1 MFKISKVDAFAISV
15 PLTSPV
21 VMSGIVI
28 PTADNLIVRIEDTDG
43 VVGWGESASGPTMT
57 GETPEGSVA
66 AAKFMGVPLVG
77 QEVEDVTAIPDI
89 IRDLMY
95 GNEGAKSAVEV
106 ALLDIAGQKVGKPM
120 YALLGE
126 KKLRD
131 RMPVLKLLSADE
143 GSNETE
149 TALKFADEG
158 YIAFKVKVGVKGLKR
173 DIERTQDI
181 RAALPSPMRVSAD
194 ANQGY
199 NRDDAVQ
206 FAAAAGEFGLNFFEQ
221 PVHGR
226 DLEGMKACADAT
238 SILIG
243 ADEGF
248 HSQADVKRHHESGA
262 AHGGSLKPIKLGGPF
277 EVMKTA
283 KLMVGL
289 DMRVNLSGK
298 MADTSIASTAISHLG
313 VVVPQVDW
321 DVMMSTPYLAADI
334 TETPIQVIDGHIAP
348 PERPGLGIVPSDE
361 KLARYTVIR

>member
-1 MFKISKVDAFAISV
+1 MFKIAKLEAFAISV

-28 PTADNLIVRIEDTDG
+28 PTANNLIVRIEDTDG
-43 VVGWGESASGPTMT
+43 IVGWGESASGPTMT

-77 QEVEDVTAIPDI
+77 QEIEDVTAIPDI

-120 YALLGE
+120 YALFGE
-126 KKLRD
+126 KLRD

-143 GSNETE
+143 GSNERE
-149 TALKFADEG
+149 AALKFADEG

-173 DIERTQDI
+173 DIERAQDI
-181 RAALPSPMRVSAD
+181 RDALPTPMRVSAD

-199 NRDDAVQ
+199 NRADAVQ
-206 FAAAAGEFGLNFFEQ
+206 FAAAAGEFGLDFFEQ

-226 DLEGMKACADAT
+226 DLDGMRACADA
-238 SILIG
+238 SSALRIG

-248 HSQADVKRHHESGA
+248 HSQADVKRHHENGA

-289 DMRVNLSGK
+289 DMRVNLS
-298 MADTSIASTAISHLG
+298 
-313 VVVPQVDW
+313 
-321 DVMMSTPYLAADI
+321 
-334 TETPIQVIDGHIAP
+334 
-348 PERPGLGIVPSDE
+348 
-361 KLARYTVIR
+361 